1 MAFPPCDVFS
11 PKRALPLFHG
21 VAQPLLRML
30 DTIDAA
36 CMLCASLCA
45 TPVCAPL
52 YYKTW
57 VTVRLHCTMGCWDT
71 FFEWWYD
78 HKELR
83 KQAEDA
89 NKSALT
95 TPPPVPGAL
104 RT

>member
-1 MAFPPCDVFS
+1 
-11 PKRALPLFHG
+11 
-21 VAQPLLRML
+21 
-30 DTIDAA
+30 
-36 CMLCASLCA
+36 
-45 TPVCAPL
+45 
-52 YYKTW
+52 
-57 VTVRLHCTMGCWDT
+57 MGCWDT